1 MRRPRPTALLIL
13 TFIFLGMVNPE
24 KLLAAAT
31 GYQICAPNSSCIIGE
46 FLYDDE
52 YIPIATA
59 TCTLTSRNPDNS
71 LFLNAVNMTAGS
83 DGWYSYNATT
93 VSTEGVYHSQICCTA
108 GTDYLCLDKSFEVKQ
123 IATTSSTLNAADV
136 WGYSDRSLTTFGT
149 LTNDIWSHSTRTL
162 SSFGSL
168 AGDVWGYSSRSLSNF
183 GNLIADIWNYGTR
196 TITGG
201 SVTTTNI
208 TNITNQQLT
217 NMVALTTENR
227 QLLEQLVNKPIIQNF
242 IDETSNLQ
250 SKIEKSKNITNRLY
264 TSIADLKSRADL
276 LELSW
281 QSLNTV
287 NLEQ

>member
-1 MRRPRPTALLIL
+1 
-13 TFIFLGMVNPE
+13 
-24 KLLAAAT
+24 
-31 GYQICAPNSSCIIGE
+31 
-46 FLYDDE
+46 
-52 YIPIATA
+52 
-59 TCTLTSRNPDNS
+59 
-71 LFLNAVNMTAGS
+71 
-83 DGWYSYNATT
+83 
-93 VSTEGVYHSQICCTA
+93 
-108 GTDYLCLDKSFEVKQ
+108 
-123 IATTSSTLNAADV
+123 
-136 WGYSDRSLTTFGT
+136 
-149 LTNDIWSHSTRTL
+149 
-162 SSFGSL
+162 
-168 AGDVWGYSSRSLSNF
+168 
-183 GNLIADIWNYGTR
+183 LIADIWNYGTR

-264 TSIADLKSRADL
+264 TSTADLKSRADL